1 MTPIGYLTRLRL
13 HLARRLVE
21 TTELSLADIAFLVGY
36 RQLTYFV
43 RQFRRLFGQSPGR
56 LRERRRPR
64 RAIPVAPPLR

>member
-1 MTPIGYLTRLRL
+1 
-13 HLARRLVE
+13 
-21 TTELSLADIAFLVGY
+21 LSLADIAFLVGY